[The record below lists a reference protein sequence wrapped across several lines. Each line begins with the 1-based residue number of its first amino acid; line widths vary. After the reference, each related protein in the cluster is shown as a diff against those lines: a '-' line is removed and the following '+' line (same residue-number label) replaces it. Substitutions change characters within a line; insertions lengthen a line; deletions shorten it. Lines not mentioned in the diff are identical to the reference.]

1 MTDSQPPAFSV
12 SILSDSSTMVARED
26 AVLAL
31 VAVLALSGPL
41 LRTFVTVSGRGT
53 AVLAIPLVPAG
64 FLAALLVIVGELF
77 VAQRVVS

>member
-1 MTDSQPPAFSV
+1 
-12 SILSDSSTMVARED
+12 MVARED